1 MKVIGAVLLHSLDG
15 YVIDKIYY
23 YKSFFDVGQ
32 GDIVV
37 AKLNGDMR
45 LLKVVE
51 VDIEHITPAD
61 YIIQVVNTKAYDA
74 YRERD
79 QKLRDLRQ
87 AMANR
92 LADMDVM
99 EVYEILAEEDHIM
112 YDLLADYKSIK
123 SR

>member
-112 YDLLADYKSIK
+112 YDLLADYKLVE